1 MIVLDSRRG
10 RIRGIVLIASPVI
23 ARLSLCGLFVW
34 TVGRS
39 GWEILSAAFRSL
51 SKEVVLLEGDV
62 THPCWIITTVGAAA
76 LAEVRKEVVTC
87 GGTWSVMP
95 RLVFVLGVDGA
106 LGVGAIC
113 AIGIPWKVVAG
124 TRDGEYQGKQKRS
137 NH

>member
-1 MIVLDSRRG
+1 MVVPDSRRG
-10 RIRGIVLIASPVI
+10 RIRGIVLIVIPVI

-34 TVGRS
+34 TVGS
-39 GWEILSAAFRSL
+39 GWEILCAAFRSL
-51 SKEVVLLEGDV
+51 TKEVVLLEGDV
-62 THPCWIITTVGAAA
+62 THPCWIVTTVGAAA
-76 LAEVRKEVVTC
+76 LDEVRKEVVVC
-87 GGTWSVMP
+87 GVLPWF
-95 RLVFVLGVDGA
+95 VFVLGVDGA

>member
-1 MIVLDSRRG
+1 MVIPDSRRG
-10 RIRGIVLIASPVI
+10 RIRGIVLIAFPVI
-23 ARLSLCGLFVW
+23 TRLSLCGIFIW
-34 TVGRS
+34 TVGS
-39 GWEILSAAFRSL
+39 GGEVLCAAFRSL

-106 LGVGAIC
+106 LVIGAIC
-113 AIGIPWKVVAG
+113 AVRVP
-124 TRDGEYQGKQKRS
+124 
-137 NH
+137 

>member
-1 MIVLDSRRG
+1 MVVPDSRRG
-10 RIRGIVLIASPVI
+10 RIRGIVLIVIPVI

-34 TVGRS
+34 TVGS
-39 GWEILSAAFRSL
+39 GWEILCAAFRSL
-51 SKEVVLLEGDV
+51 TKEVVLLEGDV
-62 THPCWIITTVGAAA
+62 THPCWIVTTVGAAA
-76 LAEVRKEVVTC
+76 LDEVRKEVVVC
-87 GGTWSVMP
+87 GVLPW
-95 RLVFVLGVDGA
+95 LVFVLGVDGA

>member
-1 MIVLDSRRG
+1 M
-10 RIRGIVLIASPVI
+10 
-23 ARLSLCGLFVW
+23 FVW
-34 TVGRS
+34 TVGS

-62 THPCWIITTVGAAA
+62 THPCWIVTTVGAAA

-106 LGVGAIC
+106 LVIGAIC
-113 AIGIPWKVVAG
+113 AVRVPLFATICGIVAEQIQTLESIRLHPILIVV
-124 TRDGEYQGKQKRS
+124 Y
-137 NH
+137 

>member
-1 MIVLDSRRG
+1 
-10 RIRGIVLIASPVI
+10 
-23 ARLSLCGLFVW
+23 
-34 TVGRS
+34 
-39 GWEILSAAFRSL
+39 L
-51 SKEVVLLEGDV
+51 SKEVVFFEGDV

-87 GGTWSVMP
+87 GGAWSVMP
-95 RLVFVLGVDGA
+95 RFVFVLGVDGA